1 MQESICFELKF
12 DDQTCNFLF
21 VYTSPSQSQDYFKTF
36 TENFELNLKNL
47 VQRNPFLV
55 VTIGDFNAKSSNWFC
70 HDKTNFEA
78 DAIENLTSQFGLHQV
93 IKEQTHILDISS
105 LCIDLIFTPQPNSVI
120 ESGDHLP
127 LHSNCHHQIIF
138 AKFNLEIV
146 YPPGGLAL

>member
-36 TENFELNLKNL
+36 TENFELNLENL

-78 DAIENLTSQFGLHQV
+78 DAIENLNPS
-93 IKEQTHILDISS
+93 LD
-105 LCIDLIFTPQPNSVI
+105 CTR
-120 ESGDHLP
+120 
-127 LHSNCHHQIIF
+127 
-138 AKFNLEIV
+138 
-146 YPPGGLAL
+146 